1 MHPNPM
7 NHAGPSRPEH
17 TPVLHIDK
25 PKEPMVQLAVALY
38 DSAPAETR
46 SRALTHLVT
55 QVYAAAPVAVRSRLL
70 EQLIRPLGLLALV
83 SVAGGMFARIR
94 LRDGWQELPVRL
106 EDVQRVRPADLNA
119 LVEQVQQVGLEA
131 LDGLAQVVAST
142 PLMTASAA
150 VAVLLAV
157 LMRRRTSDADR
168 Q

>member
-1 MHPNPM
+1 M
-7 NHAGPSRPEH
+7 
-17 TPVLHIDK
+17 
-25 PKEPMVQLAVALY
+25 
-38 DSAPAETR
+38 
-46 SRALTHLVT
+46 
-55 QVYAAAPVAVRSRLL
+55 
-70 EQLIRPLGLLALV
+70 LALV

-150 VAVLLAV
+150 AAVLLAV

>member
-83 SVAGGMFARIR
+83 SCT

-150 VAVLLAV
+150 AAVLLAV